1 MNDINWKGGLFVDC
15 TELNAMLDGLMDD
28 TLSESQRQALE
39 AHGRECPEC
48 AEAILRTKQ
57 LKALFDEMEPEADV
71 PLQAQA
77 RWREA
82 VRGEA
87 QRKGGRRLYRWL
99 SAAAAVLVVGI
110 GVTVTTRG
118 MIGSKSG
125 APMTAQTNAA
135 EYVAEGEAP
144 LTARMAYVA
153 DEEYD
158 MAESAVI
165 EADGGAAE
173 AAAPKSA
180 SMSAAGNGLRAPAC
194 ELNLTVSDV
203 EDACGLIRDLAA
215 EYEAEV
221 ETQSMENGSSML
233 YVRIDA
239 QVAPEFMKALIP
251 IDTGNSKPQVP
262 ELSGEGTLLVLLT
275 VNGLP

>member
-87 QRKGGRRLYRWL
+87 QQKGRRRLYRWL

-125 APMTAQTNAA
+125 APMTAQTDAV
-135 EYVAEGEAP
+135 EYAAEGEAP
-144 LTARMAYVA
+144 LAARMANVA

-165 EADGGAAE
+165 EADGAAE

-180 SMSAAGNGLRAPAC
+180 SRLAAGNGLRAPAC

-221 ETQSMENGSSML
+221 ETQSMENGSAML

-251 IDTGNSKPQVP
+251 IDTGDTKPRVP